1 MAGDSNMSEKV
12 HGGLSRERFHLI
24 AQAAPDFYFL
34 QNRQYPRQAALEWVG
49 NRYGLTRMERQLL
62 LRGVFGQ
69 ETALRRRG
77 RRCGGDDWVHGHLV
91 VDGHNVQI
99 TVESAILGRTLLL
112 GNDGALRDLAGQS
125 ARFRVTEASEVA
137 QDWVFGFL
145 GEFRPHGVLFLFD
158 APLSHSGLLAEQ
170 YRRRLKG
177 MGLRGE
183 SRAVPVPESEIPSGG
198 CVAASSD
205 QAVIDAAESWLDL
218 ARASIDHAAA
228 LHLDADFTCLL
239 NSRSPETDLLHGFSD
254 PWFAR

>member
-1 MAGDSNMSEKV
+1 MAGDSNMSDKV

-125 ARFRVTEASEVA
+125 A
-137 QDWVFGFL
+137 FGVQVL
-145 GEFRPHGVLFLFD
+145 GMY
-158 APLSHSGLLAEQ
+158 GLLAEQ
-170 YRRRLKG
+170 DRRRLTG